1 MGSFK
6 KYVCSKSVGGGQR
19 NTYFVPPLNFSWGGC
34 GVSKKH
40 LAGGWENS
48 VKAWGDGDLAF

>member
-1 MGSFK
+1 MYAQSLWEGDRETHIS
-6 KYVCSKSVGGGQR
+6 YL
-19 NTYFVPPLNFSWGGC
+19 PLTLAGGGC